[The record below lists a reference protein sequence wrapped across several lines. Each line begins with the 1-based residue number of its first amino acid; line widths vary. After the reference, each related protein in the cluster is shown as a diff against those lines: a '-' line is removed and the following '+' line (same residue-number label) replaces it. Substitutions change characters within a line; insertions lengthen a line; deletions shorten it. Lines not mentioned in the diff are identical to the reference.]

1 MTGRLDVCFPQLPS
15 RKAELPEVEMILQDD
30 SPAADEHKE
39 EEIQED
45 GESAQLMRTTNA
57 ETAATFSCVSL

>member
-1 MTGRLDVCFPQLPS
+1 MKGRLDVCFPQLPS

-30 SPAADEHKE
+30 SPTAEYKE

-57 ETAATFSCVSL
+57 ETAATFSSDSL